1 MDSRCII
8 KTSSLA
14 FNVTNS
20 LHHDVE
26 QLSNTQKILSK
37 KEQSLTRKDHLSR
50 VFTKWL

>member
-20 LHHDVE
+20 LHFS
-26 QLSNTQKILSK
+26 LNIMMKIDEVSEHLLVIRK
-37 KEQSLTRKDHLSR
+37 GKEPGIFSALDY
-50 VFTKWL
+50 